1 MVLTLDLSPKIWK
14 EINSIDI
21 IKELMI
27 TKLKKKRMASKR
39 GFDAALCVV
48 IRHGGFWVNSNV
60 RESQRKFSPAHR
72 VRGPVHTTP
81 KEFE

>member
-27 TKLKKKRMASKR
+27 TKLKKKEWR
-39 GFDAALCVV
+39 
-48 IRHGGFWVNSNV
+48 V
-60 RESQRKFSPAHR
+60 REVSMLPCVLSFDM
-72 VRGPVHTTP
+72 VG
-81 KEFE
+81 FG